1 MCEVYPDSKKIIH
14 DYTYYGGSTEM
25 KERHRFVL
33 EEFDAAYTLP
43 IPQEVIEFNTGMPNN
58 ERPVRNYTV
67 VPIE

>member
-1 MCEVYPDSKKIIH
+1 
-14 DYTYYGGSTEM
+14 M